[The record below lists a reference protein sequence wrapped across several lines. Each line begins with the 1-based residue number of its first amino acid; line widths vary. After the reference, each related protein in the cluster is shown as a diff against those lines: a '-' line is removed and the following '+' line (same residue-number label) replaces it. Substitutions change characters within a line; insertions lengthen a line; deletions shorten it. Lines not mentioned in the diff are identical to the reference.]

1 MSYRQISA
9 VVLGVLLIAGCATTA
24 TAPPR
29 QDVITATNI
38 ALLPHQAVN
47 LTLAGV
53 AADPDH
59 APEITAAAVT
69 AAPDKAAAIEAAV
82 VNVAPHR
89 AAEIRRAVTLARAQN
104 AVGVSALPQEVA
116 APPRAAEAVTTVTEP
131 SSFTHQFINGWWSG
145 NTFRPYWR
153 NESGGAEGIIR

>member
-9 VVLGVLLIAGCATTA
+9 LVLGVLLVAGCATMSTPTA
-24 TAPPR
+24 R

-69 AAPDKAAAIEAAV
+69 AAPDQAAAIEAAV
-82 VNVAPHR
+82 LNVAPHR
-89 AAEIRRAVTLARAQN
+89 ASEIRRAVTLARAQN
-104 AVGVSALPQEVA
+104 AVEASALPQEVA
-116 APPRAAEAVTTVTEP
+116 APPRAAEAVTTTTEP
-131 SSFTHQFINGWWSG
+131 SSFTHQFINGWYPG
-145 NTFRPYWR
+145 NTFRPFWR
-153 NESGGAEGIIR
+153 NDSGGAEGIVR